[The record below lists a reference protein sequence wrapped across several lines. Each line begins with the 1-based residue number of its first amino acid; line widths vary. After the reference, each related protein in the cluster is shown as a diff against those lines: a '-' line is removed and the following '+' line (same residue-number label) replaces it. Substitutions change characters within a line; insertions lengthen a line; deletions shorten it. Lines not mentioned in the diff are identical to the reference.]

1 MNIKD
6 FPPPHIPCKL
16 PLDTI
21 SNKLACDKSFISN
34 IIRKGSRLSEFIGYL
49 QNLPS
54 PQILISSLTLQE
66 AVLSSRIEG
75 TLATIADVVTEN
87 RSSETMANDI
97 IEIENYCKAIHYGH
111 LTLRDHDALIS
122 KNMICQLH
130 ILLLD
135 NDVRGADKTPGIF
148 KTEQNF
154 IQNDILGNF
163 TPLPPVLTDEY
174 MDNLIEYIR
183 ADSEISELVQAAVMH
198 AQFEMIHP
206 FKDGNGRVGR
216 LLIPLLLFYKK
227 VLPFP
232 IFYISRYFA
241 ENNDTYKKYLA
252 ALSRASSKE
261 EQISAWRDWL
271 YFFFDGVATEST
283 RHISTS
289 RQIIDLY
296 KEMSAAVNKTA
307 MIPLVDLLFEQLK
320 ISPPAVISSL
330 QLPASSVYK
339 VLANLTEKKY
349 LTRTGSERKSLYVF
363 TKILDIV
370 Q

>member
-1 MNIKD
+1 
-6 FPPPHIPCKL
+6 
-16 PLDTI
+16 
-21 SNKLACDKSFISN
+21 
-34 IIRKGSRLSEFIGYL
+34 
-49 QNLPS
+49 
-54 PQILISSLTLQE
+54 
-66 AVLSSRIEG
+66 
-75 TLATIADVVTEN
+75 
-87 RSSETMANDI
+87 
-97 IEIENYCKAIHYGH
+97 
-111 LTLRDHDALIS
+111 
-122 KNMICQLH
+122 
-130 ILLLD
+130 
-135 NDVRGADKTPGIF
+135 
-148 KTEQNF
+148 
-154 IQNDILGNF
+154 
-163 TPLPPVLTDEY
+163 
-174 MDNLIEYIR
+174 
-183 ADSEISELVQAAVMH
+183 MH

-216 LLIPLLLFYKK
+216 LLIPLFLFYKK

-252 ALSRASSKE
+252 ALSRTSSKE

-339 VLANLTEKKY
+339 ILANLTEKNY